1 MDSPQRNQQICL
13 LLVCAIVMW
22 LSGLYTGLHW
32 PNEMELKPDALHF
45 LMKNATDSVPF
56 FEVTTPSCPSQMAVA
71 WDSGRFGNKF
81 FEYLTARLTAQV
93 MGNEIFITRNF
104 ADVYDQYFTGRKTRV
119 VDWNYFNYKCG
130 ILESNCTKLPI
141 DYLPELQP
149 VSNETFR
156 CVKFTGT

>member
-1 MDSPQRNQQICL
+1 MDSLQRNQQICFC
-13 LLVCAIVMW
+13 LVCAVFMW
-22 LSGLYTGLHW
+22 ISGMYAGFHW
-32 PNEMELKPDALHF
+32 PNKIDLKPNRVHLF
-45 LMKNATDSVPF
+45 MENATDSVPF

-104 ADVYDQYFTGRKTRV
+104 ADVYDQFFTGRKTRV

-149 VSNETFR
+149 VSNATFR

>member
-1 MDSPQRNQQICL
+1 MDSLQRNQQICFC
-13 LLVCAIVMW
+13 LVCAVFMW
-22 LSGLYTGLHW
+22 ISGMYAGLHW
-32 PNEMELKPDALHF
+32 PNKIDLKPNRVHLF
-45 LMKNATDSVPF
+45 MENATDSVPF

-104 ADVYDQYFTGRKTRV
+104 ADVYDQFFTGRKTRV

-130 ILESNCTKLPI
+130 ILESNCTKLHVN
-141 DYLPELQP
+141 YLPELQP
-149 VSNETFR
+149 VSNATFR
-156 CVKFTGT
+156 CIQFTGK